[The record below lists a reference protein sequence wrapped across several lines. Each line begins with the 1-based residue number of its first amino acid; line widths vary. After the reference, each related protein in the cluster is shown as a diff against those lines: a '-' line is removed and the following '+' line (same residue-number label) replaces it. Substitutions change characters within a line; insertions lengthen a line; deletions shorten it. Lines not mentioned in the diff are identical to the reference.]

1 MINSPSGGSA
11 GGMASQS
18 TTVTL
23 VASGWTQSSDL
34 YSQTVNVPFVS
45 ASTPVVIVD
54 VSLSASDAEAN
65 NNVLATWGMISAF
78 PVTQNEGSLT
88 FYSAT
93 APEINVSVNVGVA

>member
-18 TTVTL
+18 ITVTL
-23 VASGWTQSSDL
+23 AASGWTQSGDL
-34 YSQTVNVPFVS
+34 YSQTVSVPFVS

-54 VSLSASDAEAN
+54 VSLSTSDTETN
-65 NNVLATWGMISAF
+65 NNVLATWGAIAAF